1 MLTFQLG
8 LMAAV
13 IVLALLFAWARR
25 KLRARILAMQVQ
37 PGATQIQESGQPHT
51 RRMDPSNEILAGTIA
66 GVESAGADAYGQ
78 ALLNIDLDVYR
89 TDGSQL
95 RRTVRSA
102 TARVLKPGT
111 PCVVA
116 VDVKD
121 SELVYFSDSPLIQGG
136 QSTTR
141 LRMLEALPAQFSGK
155 LAVGDI
161 VVDSNTYADGGPG
174 NVQVNV
180 VNIGQPPLAVWC
192 KKESSLAV
200 GDRVF
205 VKLDALSPPRA
216 GAILPLQFTAGQR
229 ISNTGNRMDG
239 LVLSEDLL
247 ASGARAQGTILSV
260 REEAM
265 PAVFAQAGFSKWIL
279 QVSVA
284 PENGTTPYTATIPQG
299 LTVRERAA
307 QISQVGTV
315 LPIRFDPYD
324 PQTCRLDS
332 VALGWRLLVGE
343 PHGEQVSGQPTPAPQ
358 TPLREALLQEAQP
371 LQETSTEDT
380 WKELRKWT

>member
-1 MLTFQLG
+1 MVFMLAFL
-8 LMAAV
+8 AAV
-13 IVLALLFAWARR
+13 VVLAVLFAWARR
-25 KLRARILAMQVQ
+25 AIRVRVSTMAIQGVHPSGQQVQ
-37 PGATQIQESGQPHT
+37 
-51 RRMDPSNEILAGTIA
+51 RMDPSNEILAGTIA
-66 GVESAGADAYGQ
+66 SVDNAGFDAFGQ
-78 ALLNIDLDVYR
+78 PLLNIDLDVYQ
-89 TDGSQL
+89 TDGMQL

-102 TARVLKPGT
+102 TVRVLKPGD

-136 QSTTR
+136 QSATR

-161 VVDSNTYADGGPG
+161 VVDSNNYSDGGPG
-174 NVQVNV
+174 NVQVSV
-180 VNIGQPPLAVWC
+180 VHIGHPPLTVWC
-192 KKESSLAV
+192 KKESSLTV

-216 GAILPLQFTAGQR
+216 GAILPLKFTAGER
-229 ISNTGNRMDG
+229 IKNTGNRMDG

-260 REEAM
+260 HQEAM
-265 PAVFAQAGFSKWIL
+265 PAVFVQAGFSKWVL

-284 PENGTTPYTATIPQG
+284 PENGATPYTATIPQG
-299 LTVRERAA
+299 LTVPDRVP
-307 QISQVGTV
+307 QISQVGAIV
-315 LPIRFDPYD
+315 PIRFDPYD
-324 PQTCRLDS
+324 PQTCRLDT
-332 VALGWRLLVGE
+332 VALGWRQLIGG
-343 PHGEQVSGQPTPAPQ
+343 PHPEKASVQPTPTQ
-358 TPLREALLQEAQP
+358 VPLRETLLQEAQP
-371 LQETSTEDT
+371 AQESSPEDT

>member
-1 MLTFQLG
+1 MLTFQFSL
-8 LMAAV
+8 LAAV

-25 KLRARILAMQVQ
+25 KLRARVLAMQVH
-37 PGATQIQESGQPHT
+37 PGGPQIQGLGQPQVQ
-51 RRMDPSNEILAGTIA
+51 RMDPANEILAGTIV
-66 GVESAGADAYGQ
+66 GTDSAGFDPYGQ
-78 ALLNIDLDVYR
+78 PLLSIDLDVYQ
-89 TDGSQL
+89 TDGTQL

-102 TARVLKPGT
+102 TARVLKPRD

-121 SELVYFSDSPLIQGG
+121 SDLVYFVDSPLIQGG
-136 QSTTR
+136 QSSTR
-141 LRMLEALPAQFSGK
+141 LRTLEALPAQFSGK

-174 NVQVNV
+174 NVQVNI
-180 VNIGQPPLAVWC
+180 VNIGHRPLAVWC
-192 KKESSLAV
+192 KKESSLTV

-216 GAILPLQFTAGQR
+216 GVILPLKFTAGQR
-229 ISNTGNRMDG
+229 IPNTGNRMDG

-260 REEAM
+260 QQEAL
-265 PAVFAQAGFSKWIL
+265 PAVFAQAGFSKWVL

-284 PENGTTPYTATIPQG
+284 PENGATPYTATIPQG
-299 LTVRERAA
+299 LTVPDRAA

-315 LPIRFDPYD
+315 LPMRFDPYD
-324 PQTCRLDS
+324 PQTCRLDT
-332 VALGWRLLVGE
+332 VALGWRQLVGE
-343 PHGEQVSGQPTPAPQ
+343 SHAAQVSGQPSPAPQ